1 MITVLTDLTHMI
13 NRCCKHEKAVLNI
26 TTETKQQQQQ
36 QIGANKYQKPRS
48 HLQDCKTFLQ
58 VVGAKQNRVFPATRC
73 SKVFWESDQQQQ
85 EDQRCAI
92 ERRSRCGTKE
102 GKRWITTS
110 GSRGNSRKEQQQQQ
124 EKKRSV
130 RAEHT
135 KKKGLGLRL
144 RLKNAVK
151 QTRRQLVKLTAP
163 CSNPRY

>member
-1 MITVLTDLTHMI
+1 MI